1 MPSARVL
8 SVLRMSTEQR
18 FVGRSSELT
27 TLVGALDRAVAGHA
41 TNVLVTGEAGIGKT
55 RLLEEFGRLAGS
67 RSVPVVWGRATNEEG
82 APPFWP
88 WRQILRGW
96 LAGTDPDAAQALL
109 GGAADDLTRI
119 APELRALTGAT
130 PGSPIGPALAGTEQR
145 FALFEVVCDFLVAA
159 AADHG
164 LVLVLDDLHW
174 ADTASLLL
182 LAHLVRN
189 VRDARLLV
197 TGALRPLDARW
208 AGEPGEVLADIGRQR
223 SITRIDLVGVTPT
236 EVGEQLTHTL
246 GRRPDDATVATVAQ
260 RSAGNPLF
268 VQEIGRLLASHTQPG
283 PDADA
288 GAGADEG
295 LVPDA
300 VRAVIVERLGHLSP
314 SCRELLARAAVVS
327 VDIEPHLLAAIADTG
342 LDAVL
347 SGLDEA
353 LAAGIV
359 VRSRLSAGYRF
370 EHDLVRDSL
379 RLEVPTAARARAHLR
394 AAEHLT
400 ATDVDGHRSEIAHH
414 RLESL
419 PVGDP
424 LAALEATGRAA
435 ELALRQLAFEDAA
448 VLYGRALDATRGA
461 RVDGRA
467 RGRLLVEKAR
477 AEHLAGDVNAA
488 TASVEEAAALAQQ
501 AGDFE
506 GLARAAVVMPD
517 VSSPEWLPKVDGWC
531 HTALAGLDAADSPL
545 RSQLL
550 AQQALAWT
558 FTGDLEDM
566 AAVSAESLA
575 MAERL
580 DDPTAL
586 LIALRA
592 RQMALSNPDGVGERL
607 TLAGRMRQLGERTH
621 DAAAVMWGRLWRF
634 DALVQLGRIDEAES
648 ELDRLE
654 PLVTRMRQPLGRWH
668 LARSRAAILAGRGR
682 FADALA
688 ATDEATALAEWGQH
702 HIALMGSEAVRVVV
716 ATLTGTD
723 LVSSST
729 WAAVLD
735 MPLPLGP
742 LMRLSRAELS
752 LALGRPDEAAELCEH
767 LPPPSWRPPPFF
779 TPTYH
784 AYRGAVA
791 AALGDSAAA
800 ETAYERLL
808 PHASVHVASG
818 AGVILTRG
826 STERFI
832 GVSAAGCGRLDDAV
846 DHLRAAVAANR
857 DAGLLACTTD
867 SQGALAEVLHRRG
880 GPGDRDDAFTV
891 ATEAEATAQ
900 RLGMAP
906 VQAQARAVLA
916 DLGRPGGDADAD
928 AAGPLSRREHEIA
941 RLVAQGLTNRQIAA
955 EAHIAERTAE
965 NHVQHILTKL
975 GFSTRTQIATWV
987 TARTVGETRP

>member
-1 MPSARVL
+1 M
-8 SVLRMSTEQR
+8 
-18 FVGRSSELT
+18 
-27 TLVGALDRAVAGHA
+27 
-41 TNVLVTGEAGIGKT
+41 
-55 RLLEEFGRLAGS
+55 
-67 RSVPVVWGRATNEEG
+67 
-82 APPFWP
+82 
-88 WRQILRGW
+88 
-96 LAGTDPDAAQALL
+96 
-109 GGAADDLTRI
+109 
-119 APELRALTGAT
+119 
-130 PGSPIGPALAGTEQR
+130 
-145 FALFEVVCDFLVAA
+145 
-159 AADHG
+159 
-164 LVLVLDDLHW
+164 LDDLHW

-197 TGALRPLDARW
+197 TGALRPLEARR
-208 AGEPGEVLADIGRQR
+208 AGEPGEVLAEIGRQR

-288 GAGADEG
+288 DEG
-295 LVPDA
+295 RVPAA

-394 AAEHLT
+394 AAEHLI

-448 VLYGRALDATRGA
+448 ALYGRALDATRGA

-501 AGDFE
+501 ADDAE
-506 GLARAAVVMPD
+506 GLARTAVVVPD
-517 VSSPEWLPKVDGWC
+517 VSSPEWLPRVDAWC
-531 HTALAGLDAADSPL
+531 QEALARLDPTDSPL

-558 FTGDLEDM
+558 FTGRVEDM
-566 AAVSAESLA
+566 DTVSAESLA
-575 MAERL
+575 M
-580 DDPTAL
+580 
-586 LIALRA
+586 
-592 RQMALSNPDGVGERL
+592 
-607 TLAGRMRQLGERTH
+607 
-621 DAAAVMWGRLWRF
+621 
-634 DALVQLGRIDEAES
+634 VQLGRIDEAES

-702 HIALMGSEAVRVVV
+702 HITLMGSEAVRVVV

-729 WAAVLD
+729 WAAVLH
-735 MPLPLGP
+735 MPMPLGP

-752 LALGRPDEAAELCEH
+752 LALGRPDEAAELCER

-791 AALGDSAAA
+791 AGLGDSAAA
-800 ETAYERLL
+800 EAAYERLL

-826 STERFI
+826 STEKFI
-832 GVSAAGCGRLDDAV
+832 GISAAGCGRLDDAV

-867 SQGALAEVLHRRG
+867 SQGALAEVLRRRG

-891 ATEAEATAQ
+891 ATEARATAK

-906 VQAQARAVLA
+906 AQAQAEAVLA
-916 DLGRPGGDADAD
+916 DLGRPGGDRDAG
-928 AAGPLSRREHEIA
+928 GPLSRREHEIA
-941 RLVAQGLTNRQIAA
+941 RLVARGLTNRQIAA

-975 GFSTRTQIATWV
+975 GFGTRTQIATWV
-987 TARTVGETRP
+987 TARSLGGRRSSHQP

>member
-1 MPSARVL
+1 MSA
-8 SVLRMSTEQR
+8 EQR

-27 TLVGALDRAVAGHA
+27 ALVGALDQAVAGRT
-41 TNVLVTGEAGIGKT
+41 TNVLVTGDAGIGKT

-96 LAGTDPDAAQALL
+96 LAGTDPGAAQALL

-130 PGSPIGPALAGTEQR
+130 PDSSIGPALAGTEQR
-145 FALFEVVCDFLVAA
+145 FALFEVLCDFLVAA

-182 LAHLVRN
+182 LAHLVRH

-197 TGALRPLDARW
+197 AGALRPLEARR

-223 SITRIDLVGVTPT
+223 SITRLDLAGVTPT

-246 GRRPDDATVATVAQ
+246 GHRPDDATVATVAQ
-260 RSAGNPLF
+260 RTAGNPLF
-268 VQEIGRLLASHTQPG
+268 VQEVGRLLASRAPPR
-283 PDADA
+283 PDAD
-288 GAGADEG
+288 GDGGLVPDADGG

-314 SCRELLARAAVVS
+314 SCRGLLAVAAVVS
-327 VDIEPHLLAAIADTG
+327 VDVEPRLLAAIAGTG

-353 LAAGIV
+353 LAGGIV
-359 VRSRLSAGYRF
+359 VRSRLPAGYRF

-379 RLEVPTAARARAHLR
+379 RLEVPTAERARAHLR

-424 LAALEATGRAA
+424 LAAIEATGRAA

-448 VLYGRALDATRGA
+448 ALYRRVLDATRGA
-461 RVDGRA
+461 GVDGRA
-467 RGRLLVEKAR
+467 RCGLLVEKAR
-477 AEHLAGDVNAA
+477 AEHLAGDVNTAI
-488 TASVEEAAALAQQ
+488 ASVEEAAALAQQ
-501 AGDFE
+501 AGDAE

-517 VSSPEWLPKVDGWC
+517 VSSPEWLPRVDAWC
-531 HTALAGLDAADSPL
+531 QEALAGLDPADSPL

-550 AQQALAWT
+550 AQQALAWV
-558 FTGDLEDM
+558 FVGAVEEM

-592 RQMALSNPDGVGERL
+592 RQMALSTPGGVAERVVV
-607 TLAGRMRQLGERTH
+607 AERMQRLGVRTR
-621 DAAAVMWGRLWRF
+621 DAAAVMWGHLWSF

-648 ELDRLE
+648 QLDRLE
-654 PLVTRMRQPLGRWH
+654 PVVARMRQPLGRWH
-668 LARSRAAILAGRGR
+668 LARSRAAIDTGRGR
-682 FADALA
+682 FADAIA
-688 ATDEATALAEWGQH
+688 ATAEANALAGLGQH
-702 HIALMGSEAVRVVV
+702 HIALMGSEAVKTVI
-716 ATLTGTD
+716 ATLTGAD
-723 LVSSST
+723 LVDPLSLP
-729 WAAVLD
+729 AVLRL
-735 MPLPLGP
+735 PPPLGP
-742 LMRLSRAELS
+742 LVRLARAEWH
-752 LALGRPDEAAELCEH
+752 LAHGRHDEAAELCER
-767 LPPPSWRPPPFF
+767 LPPSSWRPPSFF

-784 AYRGAVA
+784 AYRGVVA
-791 AALGDSAAA
+791 AGLGDGEAAA
-800 ETAYERLL
+800 AAYEQLL
-808 PHASVHVASG
+808 PHAAVHVASG

-826 STERFI
+826 STERFL
-832 GVSAAGCGRLDDAV
+832 GVSAAASGRLDAAV

-857 DAGLLACTTD
+857 AAGLHACTAE
-867 SQGALAEVLHRRG
+867 SQGALADVLHRRG
-880 GPGDRDDAFTV
+880 GPGDRDHAVVV
-891 ATEAEATAQ
+891 ATEAEATAT

-906 VQAQARAVLA
+906 VRGRAQAMLA
-916 DLGRPGGDADAD
+916 DLGRPGGPGGAG
-928 AAGPLSRREHEIA
+928 GPLSRREHEIA
-941 RLVAQGLTNRQIAA
+941 RLVARGLTNRQIAA

-975 GFSTRTQIATWV
+975 GFSTRSQIATWV
-987 TARTVGETRP
+987 TARTLGPTRSPHRP